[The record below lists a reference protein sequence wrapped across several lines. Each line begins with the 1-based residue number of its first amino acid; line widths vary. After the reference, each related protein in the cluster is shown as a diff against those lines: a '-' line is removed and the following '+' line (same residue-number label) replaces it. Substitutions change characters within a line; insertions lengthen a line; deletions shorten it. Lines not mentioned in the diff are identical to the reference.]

1 MPKLRELNELNIS
14 ARNWIRSL
22 AGDFNTQR
30 ASHTATILTDG
41 KPLLLGGIWSPGDG
55 SRISR
60 LLASVELGNTF
71 AAVMPPKI
79 TMASVAGKKLIV
91 AGENFDPDAVILI
104 NGEEQK
110 TRNDDQNPGT
120 TLIGKKAGKK
130 IKPGDRLQV
139 RNPDG
144 PLSEEFIF
152 TGS

>member
-1 MPKLRELNELNIS
+1 MP
-14 ARNWIRSL
+14 
-22 AGDFNTQR
+22 DQ
-30 ASHTATILTDG
+30 
-41 KPLLLGGIWSPGDG
+41 
-55 SRISR
+55 
-60 LLASVELGNTF
+60 
-71 AAVMPPKI
+71 PP
-79 TMASVAGKKLIV
+79 KKLIV
-91 AGENFDPDAVILI
+91 VGENFDPDAVILI

-120 TLIGKKAGKK
+120 TLI

>member
-1 MPKLRELNELNIS
+1 
-14 ARNWIRSL
+14 
-22 AGDFNTQR
+22 
-30 ASHTATILTDG
+30 
-41 KPLLLGGIWSPGDG
+41 
-55 SRISR
+55 
-60 LLASVELGNTF
+60 
-71 AAVMPPKI
+71 
-79 TMASVAGKKLIV
+79 MASVAGKKLIV
-91 AGENFDPDAVILI
+91 VGENFTPDSVITI

-152 TGS
+152 TGSWDMSISDG

>member
-1 MPKLRELNELNIS
+1 MIRRPQSRSQGSSALRCK
-14 ARNWIRSL
+14 A
-22 AGDFNTQR
+22 
-30 ASHTATILTDG
+30 
-41 KPLLLGGIWSPGDG
+41 
-55 SRISR
+55 
-60 LLASVELGNTF
+60 
-71 AAVMPPKI
+71 
-79 TMASVAGKKLIV
+79 KKLFLF
-91 AGENFDPDAVILI
+91 GENFDPGAVILI

-110 TRNDDQNPGT
+110 TRNDDQNPET